1 MVPVSGR
8 SALPVRVFA
17 SLVALLAALAGLA
30 GTPARA
36 ETRVDVE
43 LVLAVDIS
51 YSMDEDEQRLQRAGY
66 VEAITS
72 PEVLEAIRRGPNQ
85 RIAVAYVEWAG
96 AAEQRLT
103 VDWTLIDGKAAAEA
117 FVAKLM
123 AQPIRRAYRTSIS
136 GALGFSAPLFD
147 RNGYDGLRQVIDVS
161 GDGPNNQGLPVEE
174 VRREVL
180 DRGIVINGLPILIK
194 RPNFG
199 TMDITDLDTYYG
211 ECVVGGEGS
220 FMVPIKTREAFLAA
234 TRMKLLMEIAGDF
247 PPATPASR
255 EPRIVP
261 AAEKLNPLCLV
272 GERLWQERQDWMRN

>member
-1 MVPVSGR
+1 M
-8 SALPVRVFA
+8 PVRVFA
-17 SLVALLAALAGLA
+17 LLAALLPALAGLA
-30 GTPARA
+30 ATPARA

-66 VEAITS
+66 MEAITS

-96 AAEQRLT
+96 AGEQRLT
-103 VDWTLIDGKAAAEA
+103 VDWTLIDGKATAEA

-161 GDGPNNQGLPVEE
+161 GDGPNNQGLPIEE

-180 DRGIVINGLPILIK
+180 ERGIVINGLPILIK

-199 TMDITDLDTYYG
+199 TMDIADLDTYYS

-220 FMVPIKTREAFLAA
+220 FMVPIKTREAFSAA

-247 PPATPASR
+247 PTPSPRPAPDTPR
-255 EPRIVP
+255 VVP
-261 AAEKLNPLCLV
+261 AAEKLNPLCMV
-272 GERLWQERQDWMRN
+272 GEKLWMERQDWMRN

>member
-1 MVPVSGR
+1 M
-8 SALPVRVFA
+8 PVRVFA

>member
-1 MVPVSGR
+1 M
-8 SALPVRVFA
+8 PVRVFA
-17 SLVALLAALAGLA
+17 LLAALLPALAGLA
-30 GTPARA
+30 VAPARA

-96 AAEQRLT
+96 AGEQRLT
-103 VDWTLIDGKAAAEA
+103 VDWTLIDGKATAEA

-180 DRGIVINGLPILIK
+180 ERGIVINGLPILIK

-199 TMDITDLDTYYG
+199 TMDITDLDTYYS

-220 FMVPIKTREAFLAA
+220 FMVPIKTREAFSAA

-247 PPATPASR
+247 PVPSPRPAPGA
-255 EPRIVP
+255 PRVIP
-261 AAEKLNPLCLV
+261 AAEKLNPLCMV
-272 GERLWQERQDWMRN
+272 GEKLWMERQDWMRN

>member
-1 MVPVSGR
+1 
-8 SALPVRVFA
+8 A
-17 SLVALLAALAGLA
+17 
-30 GTPARA
+30 PARA

-96 AAEQRLT
+96 AGEQRLT
-103 VDWTLIDGKAAAEA
+103 VDWTLIDGKATAEA

-147 RNGYDGLRQVIDVS
+147 RNGFDGLRQVIDVS

-199 TMDITDLDTYYG
+199 TMDITDLDTYYS

-220 FMVPIKTREAFLAA
+220 FMVPIKTREAFSAA

-247 PPATPASR
+247 PAPSPRPAPGA
-255 EPRIVP
+255 PRVIP
-261 AAEKLNPLCLV
+261 AAEKLNPLCMV
-272 GERLWQERQDWMRN
+272 GEKLWMERQDWMRN